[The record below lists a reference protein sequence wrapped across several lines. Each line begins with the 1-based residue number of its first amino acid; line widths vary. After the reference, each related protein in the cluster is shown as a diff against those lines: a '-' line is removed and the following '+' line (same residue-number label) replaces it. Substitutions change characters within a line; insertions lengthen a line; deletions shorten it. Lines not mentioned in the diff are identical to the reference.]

1 MRNVPHRDLGTPT
14 HICILMLVDPMEIER
29 FPVNE
34 ELALCHSHSANP
46 HRESVEVRHRPRCR
60 LCSQLYLEKPSTG
73 MRHSRWPEPRI
84 AYPSAGRPLV
94 NHDGP
99 PLAPQA
105 ERCRNY
111 RLLALARRTLH
122 PPSPWSLLFKPGP
135 PHQKL
140 KKSGWEHF
148 NTND

>member
-84 AYPSAGRPLV
+84 AYPSARKAPCKPRRPTSGATSREMQKL
-94 NHDGP
+94 
-99 PLAPQA
+99 QA
-105 ERCRNY
+105 SSISKED
-111 RLLALARRTLH
+111 
-122 PPSPWSLLFKPGP
+122 PSPTLPLEPALQTWATTSKVEKIRLGTLQYK
-135 PHQKL
+135 
-140 KKSGWEHF
+140 
-148 NTND
+148 